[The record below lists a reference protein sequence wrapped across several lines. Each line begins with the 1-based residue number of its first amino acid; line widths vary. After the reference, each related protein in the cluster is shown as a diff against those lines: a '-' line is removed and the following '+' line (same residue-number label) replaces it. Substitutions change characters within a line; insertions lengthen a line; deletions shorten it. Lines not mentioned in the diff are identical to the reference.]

1 MPNLIINRVVRREP
15 VGLAYLKR
23 FIMSMDSPTIALPA
37 LSSMTLNFDATISSS
52 LSYDSQS
59 SPAIPTCTYM
69 KSPDLKSKKKMSIT
83 ESDELFVSALQ
94 TLEDMPHCDTS
105 GSWPNTSSN
114 LQVNTNNSCNLI
126 EQSSNRV
133 LQEQENGGPH
143 DQLFTKSRKYI
154 KNLALA
160 ASQPESVN
168 NGVTLSTT
176 SSQNVIFTS
185 SVGSDESSVGNDIN
199 RDNSTSPM

>member
-69 KSPDLKSKKKMSIT
+69 KSPDLKSKKKTSIT
-83 ESDELFVSALQ
+83 ESDGLFVSALQ

-105 GSWPNTSSN
+105 DGQNTSSN
-114 LQVNTNNSCNLI
+114 LQVNTNNSCNFI

-154 KNLALA
+154 KKLGPG
-160 ASQPESVN
+160 SQ
-168 NGVTLSTT
+168 STRKC
-176 SSQNVIFTS
+176 QQWC
-185 SVGSDESSVGNDIN
+185 DIIN
-199 RDNSTSPM
+199 HKQSKCYIHFISW

>member
-69 KSPDLKSKKKMSIT
+69 KSPDLKSKKKTSIT
-83 ESDELFVSALQ
+83 ESDGLFVSALQ

-105 GSWPNTSSN
+105 DG
-114 LQVNTNNSCNLI
+114 Q
-126 EQSSNRV
+126 
-133 LQEQENGGPH
+133 
-143 DQLFTKSRKYI
+143 
-154 KNLALA
+154 
-160 ASQPESVN
+160 
-168 NGVTLSTT
+168 TLPATCK
-176 SSQNVIFTS
+176 
-185 SVGSDESSVGNDIN
+185 
-199 RDNSTSPM
+199 

>member
-1 MPNLIINRVVRREP
+1 M
-15 VGLAYLKR
+15 
-23 FIMSMDSPTIALPA
+23 
-37 LSSMTLNFDATISSS
+37 
-52 LSYDSQS
+52 
-59 SPAIPTCTYM
+59 
-69 KSPDLKSKKKMSIT
+69 
-83 ESDELFVSALQ
+83 
-94 TLEDMPHCDTS
+94 
-105 GSWPNTSSN
+105 
-114 LQVNTNNSCNLI
+114 NTNNSCNFI